1 MATTF
6 LNGQFVDASQAM
18 VSGFDAGL
26 QHGVGLFE
34 TMTGVVVRAGA
45 SATTREELHANF
57 RVIHLHEHMTRLVD
71 SAKALGLSDS
81 LRRDALGEA
90 VERTLAKA
98 SEAHP
103 DVERFRIRLTITG
116 GDLNMLA
123 RSSAGPGAGS
133 GARDAKAQRE
143 QLPTILIHA
152 QPATQYPAEFFE
164 RGVGVMIA
172 DLKVN
177 PLNTFEGHK
186 TLNYW
191 PRLRAL
197 QLASA
202 SGASEALV
210 FQVTNH
216 LAGACVSN
224 AILVKNGIVITPWA
238 QGEREAL
245 AAREEGV
252 MGEEDAARGQ
262 GAKVAAPTS
271 PAGPSGA
278 RLPSPV
284 LPGVTRRW
292 ALEWCEAQDIT
303 VSRKM
308 VTIDDVLGADEV
320 MLTNSSWGVLPVV
333 AVEKHK
339 VGEGRV
345 GALTRR
351 LVEAWQGVA
360 GGS

>member
-45 SATTREELHANF
+45 SAATREDLHENF

-81 LRRDALGEA
+81 LRRDAMGEA

-123 RSSAGPGAGS
+123 RSVAGAA
-133 GARDAKAQRE
+133 AREAKAQRE

-177 PLNTFEGHK
+177 PLNVFEGHK

-216 LAGACVSN
+216 LAGGCVSN

-245 AAREEGV
+245 AAKEESV
-252 MGEEDAARGQ
+252 MGEDDEARRQ
-262 GAKVAAPTS
+262 GAKVAAPTAS
-271 PAGPSGA
+271 AAPSGA

-292 ALEWCEAQDIT
+292 ALEWCEAQEIT

-351 LVEAWQGVA
+351 LVEAWQGVI
-360 GGS
+360 SDS

>member
-1 MATTF
+1 MPTTF

-26 QHGVGLFE
+26 QHAVGLFE

-45 SATTREELHANF
+45 KAATREELHANF

-123 RSSAGPGAGS
+123 RPQT
-133 GARDAKAQRE
+133 RDPKGQRE

-152 QPATQYPAEFFE
+152 QPATQYPPEFFD

-177 PLNTFEGHK
+177 PLNPFEGHK

-216 LAGACVSN
+216 LAGGCVSN
-224 AILVKNGIVITPWA
+224 ALLVKNGIVITPWA

-245 AAREEGV
+245 VAKDQGMMDESG
-252 MGEEDAARGQ
+252 DASRS
-262 GAKVAAPTS
+262 AAPTS
-271 PAGPSGA
+271 SAPTAA
-278 RLPSPV
+278 TLPSPV

-292 ALEWCEAQDIT
+292 ALEWCESQEIT
-303 VSRKM
+303 VARKM
-308 VTIDDVLGADEV
+308 VTIDDVLNADEV

-339 VGEGRV
+339 VADGRP
-345 GALTRR
+345 GPITRR
-351 LVEAWQGVA
+351 LLDAWQAVITN
-360 GGS
+360 S